1 MATDP
6 SSPSSPSSR
15 QDPPSQAD
23 PSSASASSGPE
34 APSDPPSPA
43 DPGAGGS
50 EADADRLAAASP
62 TTPAAELARIAASRP
77 DLHPALA
84 VNPATYPDL
93 VDWLRTSPDPA
104 VQAALARR
112 TTPPAQPEPAQAE
125 PAQAAQAQAQAE
137 APARAADAP
146 TNQPPAGAPAPT
158 TGTKR
163 RTGLPRPAVIAVVV
177 LVTVLV
183 LSGAAW
189 AGIRFLSPKDHSRR
203 ASRPATATVSAPEP
217 SESPSPDLP
226 EGGLVTPDP
235 SWADGAHEVWS
246 LDKEEG
252 KGSLMIAGDQLFI
265 ITNKADFTVDSVA
278 AYSISGSEPEKQ
290 WEAQLPDNRG
300 IPIEVWGDY
309 IVVDDQLIERSSG
322 RVMEAP
328 WSARVMLVIVINDTA
343 IACYEKDACEAWRS
357 SDPFSRAWSATI
369 KDSQRRLGSSRLI
382 TRANIYVGDR
392 TILSLSPK
400 MLVDVDTGETFDLS
414 AEGYMSL
421 ASTTDGWIASDASG
435 EGKHTI
441 LSPTG
446 EKKGTFSGNNDR
458 DERFG
463 PTLSQERPSSEQYRR
478 YVENGDVSWAELR
491 MSMDRNK
498 VPGDMCP
505 IDITIGNNT
514 ISDFYRPVDSANCS
528 RYPDALAVSDDKKVV
543 IAVSDVPLTRH
554 SGIILA
560 AWSFTGEQEI
570 DFPGL
575 DTKKS
580 LLHLAGP
587 SLIIASDGVN
597 GKIRAYAP
605 GNS

>member
-1 MATDP
+1 MTSDP
-6 SSPSSPSSR
+6 SSPSSQR
-15 QDPPSQAD
+15 D
-23 PSSASASSGPE
+23 PSSQPGSPAQ
-34 APSDPPSPA
+34 PSPA
-43 DPGAGGS
+43 DPSAPGAAGS
-50 EADADRLAAASP
+50 DADADRLAAASP
-62 TTPAAELARIAASRP
+62 ATPAAELARIAASRP

-84 VNPATYPDL
+84 ANPATYPDL

-104 VQAALARR
+104 VQDALAQR
-112 TTPPAQPEPAQAE
+112 TTPPAQPEPTQTAPAQTKTEA
-125 PAQAAQAQAQAE
+125 PAQAA
-137 APARAADAP
+137 DAP
-146 TNQPPAGAPAPT
+146 SNPSPPAPPAA
-158 TGTKR
+158 TKR

-183 LSGAAW
+183 ISGAAW
-189 AGIRFLSPKDHSRR
+189 AGIRFLSSKDHSRR
-203 ASRPATATVSAPEP
+203 TSRPVTATASAPEP
-217 SESPSPDLP
+217 SESPSPSLP
-226 EGGLVTPDP
+226 EGGLVTPDS

-246 LDKEEG
+246 LDKGEKG
-252 KGSLMIAGDQLFI
+252 GSLMIAGDQLFI
-265 ITNKADFTVDSVA
+265 IKTSADFSRVESVA

-290 WEAQLPDNRG
+290 WEAQLPDNG
-300 IPIEVWGDY
+300 GGPIEVWGDY
-309 IVVDDQLIERSSG
+309 LFVGDQLIERSSG

-328 WSARVMLVIVINDTA
+328 WSAGMMFVIVINDTA
-343 IACYEKDACEAWRS
+343 IACYEKDDCEAWRS

-491 MSMDRNK
+491 MSMDRSK
-498 VPGDMCP
+498 VPGEMCP

-560 AWSFTGEQEI
+560 AWSFSGQQEI
-570 DFPGL
+570 IFPGL

-587 SLIIASDGVN
+587 SLIIASDHVN

-605 GNS
+605 GNG

>member
-1 MATDP
+1 MTSDP
-6 SSPSSPSSR
+6 SSPSSQRDPSSR
-15 QDPPSQAD
+15 PGSPAQ
-23 PSSASASSGPE
+23 
-34 APSDPPSPA
+34 PSPA
-43 DPGAGGS
+43 DPSAPGAAGAD
-50 EADADRLAAASP
+50 ADADRLAASSP
-62 TTPAAELARIAASRP
+62 ATPAAELARIAAARP

-84 VNPATYPDL
+84 TNPATYPDL

-112 TTPPAQPEPAQAE
+112 TTAQPEPAQAE
-125 PAQAAQAQAQAE
+125 QAQAE

-146 TNQPPAGAPAPT
+146 TNPPPAGAPAPAT
-158 TGTKR
+158 KTKR
-163 RTGLPRPAVIAVVV
+163 RTGLPRPAVIAAVV

-183 LSGAAW
+183 LVGATGVGLHLLSSKGRSQSGSTPTAA
-189 AGIRFLSPKDHSRR
+189 PQ
-203 ASRPATATVSAPEP
+203 P
-217 SESPSPDLP
+217 SGSPSSGPP
-226 EGGLVTPDP
+226 EGGMISPDP

-246 LDKEEG
+246 LDG
-252 KGSLMIAGDQLFI
+252 RMITTAGDQLFV
-265 ITNKADFTVDSVA
+265 AESGEDGSRSSVA

-309 IVVDDQLIERSSG
+309 IFVDDQLIERSSG

-369 KDSQRRLGSSRLI
+369 KDSQSRLGSSRLI
-382 TRANIYVGDR
+382 TRADIYVGER
-392 TILSLSPK
+392 TILALSSK

-421 ASTTDGWIASDASG
+421 VSTTDGWIASDASG

-491 MSMDRNK
+491 MSMDRSK
-498 VPGDMCP
+498 VPGEMCP

-528 RYPDALAVSDDKKVV
+528 RYPDALAVSNDKKVV

-560 AWSFTGEQEI
+560 AWSFSGQQEI
-570 DFPGL
+570 IFPGL

-587 SLIIASDGVN
+587 SLIIASDHVN

-605 GNS
+605 GNG

>member
-1 MATDP
+1 MYDM
-6 SSPSSPSSR
+6 
-15 QDPPSQAD
+15 
-23 PSSASASSGPE
+23 SALMSTVFYACFGIV
-34 APSDPPSPA
+34 
-43 DPGAGGS
+43 
-50 EADADRLAAASP
+50 LM
-62 TTPAAELARIAASRP
+62 IAASRIIDFFIP
-77 DLHPALA
+77 GDFEVEIKRGNRA
-84 VNPATYPDL
+84 VA
-93 VDWLRTSPDPA
+93 WLCAGSFIGVGEILRAVILSPYGEAADVGFLTGVTSSLLY
-104 VQAALARR
+104 AALGIFFFIFGFFVVNLWCR
-112 TTPPAQPEPAQAE
+112 QYSLPEE
-125 PAQAAQAQAQAE
+125 IRKGNTAA
-137 APARAADAP
+137 
-146 TNQPPAGAPAPT
+146 GIMVF
-158 TGTKR
+158 GIFV
-163 RTGLPRPAVIAVVV
+163 GLSLVI
-177 LVTVLV
+177 
-183 LSGAAW
+183 SGAAW

-252 KGSLMIAGDQLFI
+252 KGSLLIAGDQLFI
-265 ITNKADFTVDSVA
+265 ITNNADFTVDSVA
-278 AYSISGSEPEKQ
+278 AYSISGSEPKEQ

-300 IPIEVWGDY
+300 IPIGVWGDY
-309 IVVDDQLIERSSG
+309 IFVDDQLIERSSG

-369 KDSQRRLGSSRLI
+369 KDSQSRLGSSRLI
-382 TRANIYVGDR
+382 TRADIYVGER
-392 TILSLSPK
+392 TILALSSK

-421 ASTTDGWIASDASG
+421 VSTTDGWIASDTSG

-491 MSMDRNK
+491 MSMDRSK
-498 VPGDMCP
+498 VPGEMCP

-528 RYPDALAVSDDKKVV
+528 RYPDALAVSNDKKVV

-560 AWSFTGEQEI
+560 AWSFSGQQEI
-570 DFPGL
+570 IFPGL

-587 SLIIASDGVN
+587 SLIIASDHVN

-605 GNS
+605 GNG

>member
-1 MATDP
+1 MP
-6 SSPSSPSSR
+6 SPSG
-15 QDPPSQAD
+15 
-23 PSSASASSGPE
+23 ASASSGPAASSD
-34 APSDPPSPA
+34 APLSPPSQSVPPVPPPPSN
-43 DPGAGGS
+43 PGAAGS
-50 EADADRLAAASP
+50 DADADRLAASSP

-112 TTPPAQPEPAQAE
+112 TT
-125 PAQAAQAQAQAE
+125 
-137 APARAADAP
+137 
-146 TNQPPAGAPAPT
+146 APAPAT
-158 TGTKR
+158 KTKR
-163 RTGLPRPAVIAVVV
+163 RTGPPRPAVIAVV

-183 LSGAAW
+183 VSSAAW
-189 AGIRFLSPKDHSRR
+189 AGIRFLSSKDHSRR
-203 ASRPATATVSAPEP
+203 TSRSVTATASAPEP
-217 SESPSPDLP
+217 SESPSPSLP
-226 EGGLVTPDP
+226 EGGLVTPDS

-246 LDKEEG
+246 LDKGEKG
-252 KGSLMIAGDQLFI
+252 GSLMIAGDQLFI
-265 ITNKADFTVDSVA
+265 IKTSADFSRVESVA

-290 WEAQLPDNRG
+290 WEAQLPDNG
-300 IPIEVWGDY
+300 GGPIEVWGDY
-309 IVVDDQLIERSSG
+309 LFVGDQLIERSSG

-343 IACYEKDACEAWRS
+343 IACYEKDDCEAWRS

-560 AWSFTGEQEI
+560 AWSFTGKQEI

-575 DTKKS
+575 DTKTS

-587 SLIIASDGVN
+587 SLIIASDRTS

>member
-1 MATDP
+1 MTSDP
-6 SSPSSPSSR
+6 SSPSSQR
-15 QDPPSQAD
+15 D
-23 PSSASASSGPE
+23 PSSQPGSPAQ
-34 APSDPPSPA
+34 PSPA
-43 DPGAGGS
+43 DPSAPGAAGSGG
-50 EADADRLAAASP
+50 DADRLAASSP
-62 TTPAAELARIAASRP
+62 STPAAELARIAAARP

-84 VNPATYPDL
+84 TNPATYPDL

-112 TTPPAQPEPAQAE
+112 TTAQPEPAQAE
-125 PAQAAQAQAQAE
+125 QAQAE
-137 APARAADAP
+137 APARATNAP
-146 TNQPPAGAPAPT
+146 TSPPPAT
-158 TGTKR
+158 KTKR

-252 KGSLMIAGDQLFI
+252 RGSLMIAGDQLFI

-309 IVVDDQLIERSSG
+309 IFVDDQLIERSSG

-357 SDPFSRAWSATI
+357 SDPFSRAWNATI
-369 KDSQRRLGSSRLI
+369 KDSQSRLGSSRLI
-382 TRANIYVGDR
+382 TRADIYVGER
-392 TILSLSPK
+392 TILALSSK

-421 ASTTDGWIASDASG
+421 VSTTDGWIASDASG

-491 MSMDRNK
+491 MSMDRSK
-498 VPGDMCP
+498 VPGEMCP

-528 RYPDALAVSDDKKVV
+528 RYPDALAVSNDKKVV

-560 AWSFTGEQEI
+560 AWSFSGQQEI
-570 DFPGL
+570 IFPGL

-587 SLIIASDGVN
+587 SLIIASDHVN

-605 GNS
+605 GNG

>member
-1 MATDP
+1 MP
-6 SSPSSPSSR
+6 SPSG
-15 QDPPSQAD
+15 
-23 PSSASASSGPE
+23 ASASSGPAASSD
-34 APSDPPSPA
+34 APLSPPSQSVPPVPPPPSN
-43 DPGAGGS
+43 PGAAGS
-50 EADADRLAAASP
+50 DADADRLAASSP
-62 TTPAAELARIAASRP
+62 ATPAAELARIAASRP

-112 TTPPAQPEPAQAE
+112 TT
-125 PAQAAQAQAQAE
+125 
-137 APARAADAP
+137 
-146 TNQPPAGAPAPT
+146 APAPAT
-158 TGTKR
+158 KTKR
-163 RTGLPRPAVIAVVV
+163 RTGPPRPAVIAVV

-183 LSGAAW
+183 VSSAAW
-189 AGIRFLSPKDHSRR
+189 AGIRFLSSKDHSRR
-203 ASRPATATVSAPEP
+203 TSRPVTATASAPEP
-217 SESPSPDLP
+217 SESPSPSLP
-226 EGGLVTPDP
+226 EGGLVTPDS

-246 LDKEEG
+246 LDKGEKG
-252 KGSLMIAGDQLFI
+252 GSLMIAGDQLFI
-265 ITNKADFTVDSVA
+265 IKTSADFSRVESVA

-290 WEAQLPDNRG
+290 WEAQLPDNG
-300 IPIEVWGDY
+300 GGPIEVWGDY
-309 IVVDDQLIERSSG
+309 LFVGDQLIERPSG

-328 WSARVMLVIVINDTA
+328 WSAGMMFVIVINDTA
-343 IACYEKDACEAWRS
+343 IACYEKDDCEAWRS

-491 MSMDRNK
+491 MSMDRSK

-560 AWSFTGEQEI
+560 AWSFTGKQEI

-575 DTKKS
+575 DTKTS

-587 SLIIASDGVN
+587 SLIIASDRTS

>member
-1 MATDP
+1 MTT
-6 SSPSSPSSR
+6 SPSSPI
-15 QDPPSQAD
+15 DPPDPSSLSSPPSAAD
-23 PSSASASSGPE
+23 PSA
-34 APSDPPSPA
+34 
-43 DPGAGGS
+43 PGAAGAD
-50 EADADRLAAASP
+50 ADADRLAASSP
-62 TTPAAELARIAASRP
+62 ATPAAELARIAAARP

-84 VNPATYPDL
+84 TNPATYPDL

-112 TTPPAQPEPAQAE
+112 TTAQPEPAQAE
-125 PAQAAQAQAQAE
+125 QAQAE
-137 APARAADAP
+137 ASARAADAP
-146 TNQPPAGAPAPT
+146 ASPPPAGAPAPAAK
-158 TGTKR
+158 TKR

-252 KGSLMIAGDQLFI
+252 KGSLLIAGDQLFV
-265 ITNKADFTVDSVA
+265 ITNNADFTVDSVA

-309 IVVDDQLIERSSG
+309 IFVDDQLIERSSG

-560 AWSFTGEQEI
+560 AWSFSGQQEI
-570 DFPGL
+570 IFPGL

-587 SLIIASDGVN
+587 SLIIASDHVN

-605 GNS
+605 GNG

>member
-1 MATDP
+1 MP
-6 SSPSSPSSR
+6 SPSG
-15 QDPPSQAD
+15 
-23 PSSASASSGPE
+23 ASASSGPAASSD
-34 APSDPPSPA
+34 APLSPPSQSVPPVPPPPSNPSA
-43 DPGAGGS
+43 AGS
-50 EADADRLAAASP
+50 DADADRLAAASP
-62 TTPAAELARIAASRP
+62 ATPAAELARIAASRP

-112 TTPPAQPEPAQAE
+112 TTAPAQPEPAQTAPAQTQA
-125 PAQAAQAQAQAE
+125 PAQAADTDAN
-137 APARAADAP
+137 PSPTAP
-146 TNQPPAGAPAPT
+146 TAA
-158 TGTKR
+158 TKR
-163 RTGLPRPAVIAVVV
+163 RTGPPRPAVIAVVV

-183 LSGAAW
+183 ISGAAW
-189 AGIRFLSPKDHSRR
+189 AGIRFLSSKDHSRR
-203 ASRPATATVSAPEP
+203 TSRPVTATASAPEP
-217 SESPSPDLP
+217 SESPSPSLP
-226 EGGLVTPDP
+226 EGGLVTPDS

-246 LDKEEG
+246 LDKGEKG
-252 KGSLMIAGDQLFI
+252 GSLMIAGDQLFI
-265 ITNKADFTVDSVA
+265 IKTSADFSRVESVA

-290 WEAQLPDNRG
+290 WEAQLPDNG
-300 IPIEVWGDY
+300 GGPIEVWGDY
-309 IVVDDQLIERSSG
+309 LFVGDQLIERPSG

-328 WSARVMLVIVINDTA
+328 WSAGMMFVIVINDTA
-343 IACYEKDACEAWRS
+343 IACYEKDDCEAWRS

-560 AWSFTGEQEI
+560 AWSFTGKQEI

-575 DTKKS
+575 DTKTS

-587 SLIIASDGVN
+587 SLIIASDRTS

>member
-1 MATDP
+1 MP
-6 SSPSSPSSR
+6 SPSG
-15 QDPPSQAD
+15 
-23 PSSASASSGPE
+23 ASASSGPAASSD
-34 APSDPPSPA
+34 APLSPPSQSVPPVPPPPSN
-43 DPGAGGS
+43 PGAAGS
-50 EADADRLAAASP
+50 DADADRLAASSP
-62 TTPAAELARIAASRP
+62 ATPAAELARIAASRP

-112 TTPPAQPEPAQAE
+112 TT
-125 PAQAAQAQAQAE
+125 
-137 APARAADAP
+137 
-146 TNQPPAGAPAPT
+146 APAPAT
-158 TGTKR
+158 KTKR

-183 LSGAAW
+183 ISGAAW
-189 AGIRFLSPKDHSRR
+189 AGIRFLSSKDHSRR
-203 ASRPATATVSAPEP
+203 TSRPVTATASAPEP
-217 SESPSPDLP
+217 SESPSPGLP
-226 EGGLVTPDP
+226 EGGLVAPDP

-246 LDKEEG
+246 LERGERT
-252 KGSLMIAGDQLFI
+252 SLTTSGDQLFI
-265 ITNKADFTVDSVA
+265 IKTSADFSRVESVA

-290 WEAQLPDNRG
+290 WEAQLPDNG
-300 IPIEVWGDY
+300 GGPIEVWGDY
-309 IVVDDQLIERSSG
+309 LFVGDQLIERSSG

-328 WSARVMLVIVINDTA
+328 WSAGMMFVIAINDTA
-343 IACYEKDACEAWRS
+343 IACYEKDDCEAWRS

-491 MSMDRNK
+491 MSMDRSK

-560 AWSFTGEQEI
+560 AWSFTGKQEI

>member
-1 MATDP
+1 MTT
-6 SSPSSPSSR
+6 SPSSPTDPP
-15 QDPPSQAD
+15 DPPSL
-23 PSSASASSGPE
+23 SS
-34 APSDPPSPA
+34 PPSPT
-43 DPGAGGS
+43 DPGAAD
-50 EADADRLAAASP
+50 ADADRLAAASP
-62 TTPAAELARIAASRP
+62 ATPAAELARIAAARP

-84 VNPATYPDL
+84 TNPATYPDL

-112 TTPPAQPEPAQAE
+112 TTAQPEPAQAE
-125 PAQAAQAQAQAE
+125 QAQAE
-137 APARAADAP
+137 ASARAADAP
-146 TNQPPAGAPAPT
+146 ASPPPAAK
-158 TGTKR
+158 TKR

-369 KDSQRRLGSSRLI
+369 KDSQSRLGSSRLI
-382 TRANIYVGDR
+382 TRADIYVGER
-392 TILSLSPK
+392 TILALSSK

-421 ASTTDGWIASDASG
+421 VSTTDGWIASDASG

-491 MSMDRNK
+491 MSMDRSK
-498 VPGDMCP
+498 VPGEMCP

-528 RYPDALAVSDDKKVV
+528 RYPDALAVSNDKKVV

-560 AWSFTGEQEI
+560 AWSFSGQQEI
-570 DFPGL
+570 IFPGL

-587 SLIIASDGVN
+587 SLIIASDHVN

-605 GNS
+605 GNG

>member
-1 MATDP
+1 MTT
-6 SSPSSPSSR
+6 SPSSPI
-15 QDPPSQAD
+15 DPPDPSSLSSPPSAAD
-23 PSSASASSGPE
+23 PSA
-34 APSDPPSPA
+34 
-43 DPGAGGS
+43 PGAAGAD
-50 EADADRLAAASP
+50 ADADRLAAASP
-62 TTPAAELARIAASRP
+62 ATPAAELARIAASRP

-84 VNPATYPDL
+84 TNPATYPDL

-112 TTPPAQPEPAQAE
+112 TTAQPEPAQAE
-125 PAQAAQAQAQAE
+125 QAQAE

-146 TNQPPAGAPAPT
+146 TNPPPAGAPAPT
-158 TGTKR
+158 TKTKR
-163 RTGLPRPAVIAVVV
+163 RTGLPRPAIIAAAV

-183 LSGAAW
+183 LVGAT
-189 AGIRFLSPKDHSRR
+189 GVGLHFLSSKGRSQ
-203 ASRPATATVSAPEP
+203 SGSAPTAAPQP
-217 SESPSPDLP
+217 SGSPSSGPP
-226 EGGLVTPDP
+226 EGGMISPDP

-246 LDKEEG
+246 LDG
-252 KGSLMIAGDQLFI
+252 RMITTAGDQLFV
-265 ITNKADFTVDSVA
+265 TESGEDGSRSSVA

-309 IVVDDQLIERSSG
+309 IFVDDQLIERSSG

-369 KDSQRRLGSSRLI
+369 KDSQSRLGSSRLI
-382 TRANIYVGDR
+382 TRADIYVGER
-392 TILSLSPK
+392 TILALSSK

-421 ASTTDGWIASDASG
+421 VSTTDGWIASDASG

-491 MSMDRNK
+491 MSMDRSK
-498 VPGDMCP
+498 VPGEMCP

-560 AWSFTGEQEI
+560 AWSFSGQQEI
-570 DFPGL
+570 IFPGL

-587 SLIIASDGVN
+587 SLIIASDHVN

-605 GNS
+605 GNG

>member
-1 MATDP
+1 MP
-6 SSPSSPSSR
+6 SPSG
-15 QDPPSQAD
+15 
-23 PSSASASSGPE
+23 ASASSGPAASSD
-34 APSDPPSPA
+34 APLSPPSQSVPPVPPPPSN
-43 DPGAGGS
+43 PGAAGS
-50 EADADRLAAASP
+50 DADADRLAASSP

-112 TTPPAQPEPAQAE
+112 TT
-125 PAQAAQAQAQAE
+125 
-137 APARAADAP
+137 
-146 TNQPPAGAPAPT
+146 APAPAT
-158 TGTKR
+158 KTKR
-163 RTGLPRPAVIAVVV
+163 RTGPPRPAVIAVV

-183 LSGAAW
+183 ISGAAW
-189 AGIRFLSPKDHSRR
+189 AGIRFLSSKDHSRR
-203 ASRPATATVSAPEP
+203 TSRPVTATASAPEP
-217 SESPSPDLP
+217 SESPSPSLP
-226 EGGLVTPDP
+226 EGGLVTPDS

-246 LDKEEG
+246 LDKGEKG
-252 KGSLMIAGDQLFI
+252 GSLMIAGDQLFI
-265 ITNKADFTVDSVA
+265 IKTSADFSRVESVA

-290 WEAQLPDNRG
+290 WEAQLPDNG
-300 IPIEVWGDY
+300 GGPIEVWGDY
-309 IVVDDQLIERSSG
+309 LFVGDQLIERSSG

-328 WSARVMLVIVINDTA
+328 WSAGMMFVIVINDTA
-343 IACYEKDACEAWRS
+343 IACYEKDDCEAWRS

-560 AWSFTGEQEI
+560 AWSFTGKQEI

-575 DTKKS
+575 DTKTS

-587 SLIIASDGVN
+587 SLIIASDRTS

>member
-1 MATDP
+1 MP
-6 SSPSSPSSR
+6 SPSG
-15 QDPPSQAD
+15 
-23 PSSASASSGPE
+23 ASASSGPAASSD
-34 APSDPPSPA
+34 APLSPPSQSVPPVPPPPSN
-43 DPGAGGS
+43 PGAAGS
-50 EADADRLAAASP
+50 DADADRLAASSP

-112 TTPPAQPEPAQAE
+112 TT
-125 PAQAAQAQAQAE
+125 
-137 APARAADAP
+137 
-146 TNQPPAGAPAPT
+146 APAPAT
-158 TGTKR
+158 KTKR
-163 RTGLPRPAVIAVVV
+163 RTGPPRPAVIAVV

-183 LSGAAW
+183 VSSAAW
-189 AGIRFLSPKDHSRR
+189 AGIRFLSSKDHSRR
-203 ASRPATATVSAPEP
+203 TSRPVTATASAPEP
-217 SESPSPDLP
+217 SESPSPGLP
-226 EGGLVTPDP
+226 EGGLVAPDP

-246 LDKEEG
+246 LDKGEKG
-252 KGSLMIAGDQLFI
+252 GSLMIAGDQLFI
-265 ITNKADFTVDSVA
+265 IKTSADFSRVESVA

-290 WEAQLPDNRG
+290 WEAQLPDNG
-300 IPIEVWGDY
+300 GGPIEVWGDY
-309 IVVDDQLIERSSG
+309 LFVGDQLIERSSG

-328 WSARVMLVIVINDTA
+328 WSAGMMFVIVINDTA
-343 IACYEKDACEAWRS
+343 IACYEKDDCEAWRS

-560 AWSFTGEQEI
+560 AWSFTGKQEI

-575 DTKKS
+575 DTKTS

-587 SLIIASDGVN
+587 SLIIASDRTS